1 MSIILLSIMNCYWCG
16 MLKLEEQ
23 HYYLDYQA
31 FLKSSIDKTLA
42 NTSKQDT
49 QQKKEK
55 RERTQ
60 VWAWRTKPKVITKG
74 QGTNHVLET
83 PPPIAHP

>member
-1 MSIILLSIMNCYWCG
+1 

-60 VWAWRTKPKVITKG
+60 V
-74 QGTNHVLET
+74 
-83 PPPIAHP
+83 